1 VPNVLPIY
9 FIFDYMRYFV
19 FYFLFP
25 SLLFSQWTYRTS
37 GNGDMPIA
45 EAKILSEIEYDFEF
59 LLWNNK
65 YLGVNFMINS
75 EFFKEGG
82 QYDLSLFIDESGEIK
97 LKEYKVID
105 GNIRMNSFINED
117 GENKDIYYVLNK
129 LKEGVGCVI
138 RIVKDG
144 KKIELFS
151 YTTDSKE
158 AIDFVLN

>member
-1 VPNVLPIY
+1 MKYLCLLFLIPI
-9 FIFDYMRYFV
+9 
-19 FYFLFP
+19 L
-25 SLLFSQWTYRTS
+25 SFSQWTFRTS

-65 YLGVNFMINS
+65 YLGVDFMINS
-75 EFFKEGG
+75 KYFKEGE
-82 QYDLSLFIDESGEIK
+82 QYDLSLFIDDSGEIK
-97 LKEYKVID
+97 LKKYKVID
-105 GNIRMNSFINED
+105 GNIRMISFINEN

-129 LKEGVGCVI
+129 LKDGIGCVI
-138 RIVKDG
+138 RIVRDG

-151 YTTDSKE
+151 YTTGSKE